1 MKRTLS
7 SSILK
12 KKPAKDDAAERAI
25 EDEKVAGS
33 SVEPK
38 AATTSG
44 VKPRLG
50 GAGSAWK
57 AGALS
62 DAGQILK
69 SERQLVVDRIMSGQQ
84 ELQLSADQIID
95 KLGTDR
101 REDWRDQESFQ
112 KTKTSIENNGQDTPI
127 QVWPADPDW
136 RPDER
141 EPTNVEGVKFEL
153 IVGRRRTAI
162 LEALGQPIRAILGPQ
177 KRRGTNEEQF
187 ELLFMRFREN
197 EEREN
202 LSAFER
208 LVSIG
213 EMFEGLQSANP
224 DDKLTANAFAQ
235 RVGVHESVVSR
246 GRAVF
251 SAKEQ
256 ILHACKNVYSLS
268 HRELEKVLN
277 DLSDKAPSKSKKKPS
292 KPQKLVVQ
300 RKVGTKKLS
309 LTGQGGKLSVNASGM
324 SMDKETLE
332 GLGDV
337 IAKYLSDKGVVK

>member
-12 KKPAKDDAAERAI
+12 KKLVKNDAEGDAIKDEMDPT
-25 EDEKVAGS
+25 S
-33 SVEPK
+33 STEPQSEP
-38 AATTSG
+38 TSG
-44 VKPRLG
+44 IKPRLG

-69 SERQLVVDRIMSGQQ
+69 SERQLVVERIMLGQQ
-84 ELQLSADQIID
+84 ELQLNADQIID

-112 KTKTSIENNGQDTPI
+112 KTKTSIEQHGQDTPI
-127 QVWPADPDW
+127 QVWPEDPDW

-141 EPTNVEGVKFEL
+141 EPTNVDGIKFEL

-162 LEALGQPIRAILGPQ
+162 LEALGQPIRAILVPQ
-177 KRRGTNEEQF
+177 RRRGTNEEQF

-208 LVSIG
+208 LVAIG

-224 DDKLTANAFAQ
+224 DDKLTAITFAK

-251 SAKEQ
+251 NAKDQ

-277 DLSDKAPSKSKKKPS
+277 DLSDKVSRKSKKKPTE
-292 KPQKLVVQ
+292 PQKLMVQ
-300 RKVGTKKLS
+300 RQIGSKKLS
-309 LTGQGGKLSVNASGM
+309 LTGQGGKLSVNATGM
-324 SMDKETLE
+324 NMDKKTLE

-337 IAKYLSDKGVVK
+337 IAKYLSDKGVAK

>member
-12 KKPAKDDAAERAI
+12 KKPDKEGA
-25 EDEKVAGS
+25 EDEVTKDNLEDAS
-33 SVEPK
+33 SSEPR
-38 AATTSG
+38 AEPTSG
-44 VKPRLG
+44 IKPRLG

-69 SERQLVVDRIMSGQQ
+69 SERQMVVERIMSGQQ

-101 REDWRDQESFQ
+101 REDWQDQESFQ
-112 KTKTSIENNGQDTPI
+112 KTKTSIEQNGQDTPI
-127 QVWPADPDW
+127 QVWPEDPNW

-141 EPTNVEGVKFEL
+141 EPTNVEGVRFEL

-162 LEALGQPIRAILGPQ
+162 LKDLGQPIRAILGPQ
-177 KRRGTNEEQF
+177 IRRGTNEEQF

-208 LVSIG
+208 LVAIG

-224 DDKLTANAFAQ
+224 GDKLTAIAFAQ

-251 SAKEQ
+251 NAKDQ
-256 ILHACKNVYSLS
+256 ILHACKNVYSVS

-277 DLSDKAPSKSKKKPS
+277 DLSDKVPSKAKKKPP

-300 RKVGTKKLS
+300 RTIGSRKLS
-309 LTGQGGKLSVNASGM
+309 LTGQGGKLSVNGTGM
-324 SMDKETLE
+324 NLDKDTLE

-337 IAKYLSDKGVVK
+337 IAQYLSDKGVTK